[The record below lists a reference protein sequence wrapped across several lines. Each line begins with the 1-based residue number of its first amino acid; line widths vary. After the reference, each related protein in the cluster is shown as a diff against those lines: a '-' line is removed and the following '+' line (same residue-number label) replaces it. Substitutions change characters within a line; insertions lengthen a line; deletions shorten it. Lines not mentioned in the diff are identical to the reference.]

1 MPQWYIAASFLSLP
15 KYTRPSRH
23 TAEPFWLKWL
33 KPSFWANSVRPSCL
47 KSLTFELKTVAGTA
61 GWMPLPRGHFWHSE
75 PAAHPLYQAAAT
87 QYWPLW
93 CSTPTA
99 PHGVVYDYAPW
110 WVLQCAACL
119 FMMCNAQTAQRTFF
133 GVVFSMDWTLTNR
146 FGPWWYLTP
155 PPLRLSCL
163 IIIMLLIIFAFLYF
177 MPPCFFCSL
186 GSHYVNLGRDI
197 RLTETYKWYL
207 HNIYKRI

>member
-1 MPQWYIAASFLSLP
+1 MLEQLVGCHCP
-15 KYTRPSRH
+15 
-23 TAEPFWLKWL
+23 
-33 KPSFWANSVRPSCL
+33 
-47 KSLTFELKTVAGTA
+47 AGTS
-61 GWMPLPRGHFWHSE
+61 GTQSPRRTHCTRLLPPNTDHSGAVHQLHQE
-75 PAAHPLYQAAAT
+75 CCAHGL
-87 QYWPLW
+87 
-93 CSTPTA
+93 
-99 PHGVVYDYAPW
+99 VYDYAPW

-163 IIIMLLIIFAFLYF
+163 ILIMLLIIFAFLYL

-197 RLTETYKWYL
+197 RLTE
-207 HNIYKRI
+207 IYK